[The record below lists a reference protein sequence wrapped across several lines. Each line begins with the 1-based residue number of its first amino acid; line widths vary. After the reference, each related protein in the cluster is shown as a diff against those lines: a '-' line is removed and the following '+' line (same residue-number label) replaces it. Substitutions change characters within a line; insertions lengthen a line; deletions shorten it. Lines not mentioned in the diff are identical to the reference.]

1 MTRPDRF
8 RFFTI
13 FGVMRTGS
21 NLLQRTLDQFPD
33 LLCHGELFNPAF
45 IGRVKDDEA
54 FGFNIGRRDADP
66 DGLIEAAIVDRPDQL
81 VGFRLFDGHDPRVEQ
96 GVLANSD
103 AGKIILTRD
112 PLDSYISLKIARETD
127 QWMLGKT
134 RARRSARIRFD
145 MEEFRDYRRRTA
157 DYYARIERTLQLGG
171 QAAFRIRFDDITDV
185 DVVNGL
191 AQWLGSSHQLGSIEE
206 TIQRQNPGPIEEKV
220 LNVEE
225 MEAALR
231 SDGGVHRT
239 GSGTTQRSANLKFMH
254 QSRKLPLLYA
264 AIPGT
269 RSDKVLRWMH
279 GIDGGDD
286 MRADIRDGDLFD
298 QPPNRRALQDW
309 LGGNADTLCFTTV
322 CHPLVRAHDAFLTRI
337 LDPGNEGYPRI
348 RSHAESEYGMHV
360 PEAGAIAGA
369 DRERLTAMGYDV
381 EAHRRAFAAFLD
393 FVRANLAGRTPM
405 RIDGLWAPQHDFVEG
420 FGSAV
425 TLGLILRDADLL
437 SGAAYIKRRF
447 GLDRVRN
454 AALKE
459 VPEGLFELEEV
470 WTQELEDAAR
480 AIYVRD
486 FARFGFGPAVAQAA

>member
-1 MTRPDRF
+1 MPRPDRF

-54 FGFNIGRRDADP
+54 FGFTIARRDADP
-66 DGLIEAAIVDRPDQL
+66 DGLIDAVVADSPETL

-96 GVLANSD
+96 GVLARPD

-134 RARRSARIRFD
+134 RARRSARVRFD
-145 MEEFRDYRRRTA
+145 MDEFRDYRSRTA
-157 DYYARIERTLQLGG
+157 DYYARVERTLQLSGE
-171 QAAFRIRFDDITDV
+171 AAFRVRFDDVTDLE
-185 DVVNGL
+185 VVNGL
-191 AQWLGSSHQLGSIEE
+191 AKWLGSAHQLDSIEE

-220 LNVEE
+220 LNFEE
-225 MEAALR
+225 MEDALR
-231 SDGGVHRT
+231 SDGGVHQT
-239 GSGTTQRSANLKFMH
+239 GGSSGQRAANLRFMR
-254 QSRKLPLLYA
+254 QSKTLPLLYA

-269 RSDKVLRWMH
+269 RSDKVLRWIH

-286 MRADIRDGDLFD
+286 TRADIRDGALFG
-298 QPPNRRALQDW
+298 QPQNRRALQDW
-309 LGGNADTLCFTTV
+309 LGVHADTLCFTTV
-322 CHPLVRAHDAFLTRI
+322 AHPLARAHDAFLSRI
-337 LDPGNEGYPRI
+337 LDTQDEGYPRI

-360 PEAGAIAGA
+360 PDAESIAGA
-369 DRERLTAMGYDV
+369 DRARLTAMGYDV

-420 FGSAV
+420 FGTAV
-425 TLGLILRDADLL
+425 TLGLILREDDLL

-459 VPEGLFELEEV
+459 APSGLFDLSEI

-480 AIYVRD
+480 AIYPRD
-486 FARFGFGPAVAQAA
+486 FAQFGFGPAGQAA